1 MDKSKNRV
9 YIPDQNRDF
18 IYFLMQIKEL
28 QLEQHERIDTPLTAS
43 GYRNTLLSLLCLTAG
58 IVDVIGYL
66 SLGHVFTANMTG
78 NIVLLGLAIGKSLQ
92 VTVFHSLTALIGFIL
107 GVIIS
112 TIIVGKAEKT
122 FWPSAVTKALAIEAF
137 ILFVFAC
144 LSISPAFVPVYILII
159 LLSIAMGI
167 QTIAAKQLGIAG
179 ISSTVLT
186 GTLASLLEDLSGRL
200 FFSKQNK
207 TFLRDAVLRALAIIL
222 YCVGAIVVAF
232 AEPHFHYIIIWVPIV
247 LILGIILT
255 ALAKLQK
262 VK

>member
-1 MDKSKNRV
+1 M
-9 YIPDQNRDF
+9 
-18 IYFLMQIKEL
+18 
-28 QLEQHERIDTPLTAS
+28 TAS
-43 GYRNTLLSLLCLTAG
+43 AYRNTLLSLLCLTAG

-92 VTVFHSLTALIGFIL
+92 VTVFHSLTALIGFIF

-112 TIIVGKAEKT
+112 TIIVGKAEI
-122 FWPSAVTKALAIEAF
+122 WPSAVTKALAIEAF

-144 LSISPAFVPVYILII
+144 LSISSAFVPVYILII

-167 QTIAAKQLGIAG
+167 QTTAAKQLGIAG

-222 YCVGAIVVAF
+222 YCMGAIIVAF